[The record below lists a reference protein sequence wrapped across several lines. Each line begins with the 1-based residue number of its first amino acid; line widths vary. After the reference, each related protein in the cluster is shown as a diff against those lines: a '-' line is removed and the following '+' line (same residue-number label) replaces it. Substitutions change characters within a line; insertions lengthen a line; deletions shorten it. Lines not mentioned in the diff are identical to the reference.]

1 MDGGYI
7 DFDPTYIERLQNDF
21 NKGEPFVLE
30 NVVPTVQTMSYDMGF
45 NYFEVLEAH
54 LVLESSDQTQLIEYL
69 LGESFERKK
78 KYEQKKQQFQKNSMQ
93 EILNLKKELE
103 NLQKELAREEHIL
116 KDLEKENKREN
127 ETGAHRLEYYT
138 EFVRGITE
146 LDMMKEIQHTVLQ
159 KYKLENHITEEEHI
173 QTIQKLR
180 IDTEEWKYKTDNLV
194 PANAQE
200 RGDHCVFPCMHSI
213 SPAAAKRTNQ
223 HCPICQQKLSRIEKI
238 FL

>member
-1 MDGGYI
+1 MNDGYI

-30 NVVPTVQTMSYDMGF
+30 KVAPVVQTISYDMGF

-54 LVLESSDQTQLIEYL
+54 LVLESSDQTQLIDYL

-78 KYEQKKQQFQKNSMQ
+78 KYEQKKQQYQINSSK
-93 EILNLKKELE
+93 EILSLKRELE

-116 KDLEKENKREN
+116 KDLERENKRES
-127 ETGAHRLEYYT
+127 ETGALRLEYYT

-146 LDMMKEIQHTVLQ
+146 LDMMKEIQHTVLER
-159 KYKLENHITEEEHI
+159 YKLENHITAEEHI

-180 IDTEEWKYKTDNLV
+180 INIEEWKYKTNNLV

-213 SPAAAKRTNQ
+213 SAAAAMRTNE
-223 HCPICQQKLSRIEKI
+223 HCPICQQKLSRIQKI
-238 FL
+238 FI